1 MAARICLQTL
11 VLIVGQ
17 PVLGRPEVVPPNQ
30 APRPCGDDDEGC
42 MNWAAAGECDAN
54 PLFMRQ
60 TCRKSCGVP
69 PCPRV
74 VLPKKED
81 YPMNLE
87 SMERAQLSPAD
98 QAPQPCGDDDE
109 GCASWAANGECDVNT
124 AFMHHRCRKSCGVA
138 PCPRVA
144 LPKKEAWE
152 LENLEREYPDTVF
165 TDLDGNGLAA
175 FANRVETPVF
185 TWFYA
190 PWCKQCKLVRPDL
203 EVAAKRYTD
212 SSAPPL
218 AFAKLDCVKDPEAK
232 AFYGVNSYPSF
243 KVLRGRRHK
252 WVELIPAPRLPD
264 GQLNRSAEVM
274 LATAAREA
282 RGPVHW
288 LSTEDEL
295 RTALFKQVPAG
306 VNARDSV
313 GLGEALAIAVLSSTT
328 GAAAIAYANLAAGCS
343 TKLSPLPFVATTNS
357 SIVTAVGLERIPM
370 DHVAIVALFSEPS
383 GAPEEE
389 QMVPRLATRPLLPPG
404 ADALDLKAEEAMCM
418 WALGHRVP
426 ILIDA
431 DEDPYWS
438 DRAGALSFNKM
449 TAILFLSPPHAH
461 LAGVVRAAA
470 ARFDRGTII
479 VMTFMASSMSISDV
493 SNAMF
498 KRYGVKSIFDTP
510 RLVVL
515 DKRIELKGANPSR
528 QRHYK
533 GTLTEDA
540 IVEFIKSPDARLS
553 PDTPPIKE
561 RSRLKD
567 EL

>member
-1 MAARICLQTL
+1 MAARWPCFLAL

-17 PVLGRPEVVPPNQ
+17 PVLVRPADQ
-30 APRPCGDDDEGC
+30 AQCGDDDEGC
-42 MNWAAAGECDAN
+42 ANWAAAGECDAN
-54 PLFMRQ
+54 PLFMRH

-87 SMERAQLSPAD
+87 NMERAQLSPAD

-109 GCASWAANGECDVNT
+109 GCANWAANGECDVNT
-124 AFMHHRCRKSCGVA
+124 AFMHHKCRKSCGVP

-175 FANRVETPVF
+175 FANSVEMPVF

-203 EVAAKRYTD
+203 EVAARRYPD

-218 AFAKLDCVKDPEAK
+218 AFAKLDCVKDQEAK

-264 GQLNRSAEVM
+264 GGLNRSAEVM

-295 RTALFKQVPAG
+295 RSALFTQVPEG
-306 VNARDSV
+306 VSWRDSV

-328 GAAAIAYANLAAGCS
+328 GAAATAYANLAAGCS
-343 TKLSPLPFVATTNS
+343 IKLSPLTFVATTDS
-357 SIVTAVGLERIPM
+357 SIVTAVGLEHIPM

-404 ADALDLKAEEAMCM
+404 ADALDLPAEEAMCM

-431 DEDPYWS
+431 DEHPYWS

-449 TAILFLSPPHAH
+449 TALLFLSPPHTH

-479 VMTFMASSMSISDV
+479 VMTFMASSMSMDV
-493 SNAMF
+493 GSNAMF
-498 KRYGVKSIFDTP
+498 KRYGVESILDTP
-510 RLVVL
+510 RLVFL

-528 QRHYK
+528 QRLYK
-533 GTLTEDA
+533 GTFTEDA
-540 IVEFIKSPDARLS
+540 IAEFIKAPDARLK
-553 PDTPPIKE
+553 PDEPPIKE
-561 RSRLKD
+561 RRLKD